1 MPHRPREGRSAQV
14 YAWSV
19 EYPIKRIITIGLDY
33 IWICRGKKRKE
44 GEERRKGKE
53 RRKGRGRKTR

>member
-1 MPHRPREGRSAQV
+1 MPHRPREGWSAQV
-14 YAWSV
+14 YTWPV
-19 EYPIKRIITIGLDY
+19 EYPIKRIIAIGLDY
-33 IWICRGKKRKE
+33 IWICRGRKREE